1 MPPPSTEND
10 LKRRAR
16 RRLIGAVALT
26 LLAVIVL
33 PLLLEDEPPPASSL
47 AVKMAATSA
56 SDAGDD
62 AALSGETKPL
72 EAPIVAD
79 ATRLADSQP
88 DVTAAAPVVPT
99 PVNPASSAEP
109 STPAPAKSSP
119 PAPKPAKLATRP
131 IAKPAETLAPQAK
144 PVADS
149 ESYVVQLAAL
159 SDATKANALKARA
172 GKSGLPAYT
181 DKVGMLTR
189 VRVGPFATREEA
201 VEASVKLAEKGM
213 VGQVLAR

>member
-33 PLLLEDEPPPASSL
+33 PLLLEDEPPPASTL

-56 SDAGDD
+56 SDARED

-72 EAPIVAD
+72 DAPIVAD

-88 DVTAAAPVVPT
+88 DVTEAAPVVPA

-119 PAPKPAKLATRP
+119 PAPKPATRP
-131 IAKPAETLAPQAK
+131 VAKPAETLAPQAK

-159 SDATKANALKARA
+159 SDASKANALKARA
-172 GKSGLPAYT
+172 AKSGLPAYT
-181 DKVGMLTR
+181 DKVGTLTR

-213 VGQVLAR
+213 VGQILAR